1 MGNCL
6 SCSKLRH
13 RRYQMISI
21 LFSTLTVSSCGLSCP
36 SCLSRQ
42 MKQQRAELAEEEMTD
57 LRTGAEGKLLGSNLG
72 LTRNSSAG
80 LFETTAAAHQQSTS
94 PRWSP
99 LRWSR
104 EAEGRLR
111 GGGEEEEEGRLASAR
126 LRADES
132 LSSGVVW
139 LEVNTSLFFLHW
151 NISEF
156 IISLPAATIR

>member
-1 MGNCL
+1 
-6 SCSKLRH
+6 
-13 RRYQMISI
+13 
-21 LFSTLTVSSCGLSCP
+21 
-36 SCLSRQ
+36 

-72 LTRNSSAG
+72 LTRNSSG
-80 LFETTAAAHQQSTS
+80 LFETTAAAQQQSTS

-111 GGGEEEEEGRLASAR
+111 GGGEEEEEEGRLAPAR

-139 LEVNTSLFFLHW
+139 LEVNTSLFFALEHQ
-151 NISEF
+151 
-156 IISLPAATIR
+156 

>member
-1 MGNCL
+1 
-6 SCSKLRH
+6 
-13 RRYQMISI
+13 
-21 LFSTLTVSSCGLSCP
+21 
-36 SCLSRQ
+36 

-72 LTRNSSAG
+72 LTRNSSG
-80 LFETTAAAHQQSTS
+80 LFETTAAAQQQSTR
-94 PRWSP
+94 PCWSP

-139 LEVNTSLFFLHW
+139 LEVNTSLFCTGTSVNL
-151 NISEF
+151 
-156 IISLPAATIR
+156 